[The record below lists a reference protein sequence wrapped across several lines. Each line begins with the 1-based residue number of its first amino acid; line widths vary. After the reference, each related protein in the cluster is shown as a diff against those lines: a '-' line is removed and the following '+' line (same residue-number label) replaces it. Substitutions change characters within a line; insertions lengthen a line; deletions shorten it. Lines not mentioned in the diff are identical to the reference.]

1 VLRKPLE
8 LLCDIQLQHG
18 AVPHSSKEEKKEME
32 LLQQEKT
39 KEKIN
44 LKGQTGW
51 PEKEQE
57 SKPATRDERPG
68 RQTQYT
74 ERNENNDNSR
84 QAHPQKQM
92 EEGLS
97 QSQYVEKQEILNKN
111 LGQNQIKEHELEI
124 EHVPKRT
131 KLDDE
136 KL

>member
-1 VLRKPLE
+1 
-8 LLCDIQLQHG
+8 
-18 AVPHSSKEEKKEME
+18 VPHSSKEEKREME

-39 KEKIN
+39 KEEIN

-68 RQTQYT
+68 RETQYP

-97 QSQYVEKQEILNKN
+97 QSQYVEKQEILNQN